1 MLAAPVEY
9 PVPASA
15 PAPTATETMPSAGS
29 NASSV
34 VAVPIVTLTDPV
46 AAGSQLTRASRTVS
60 LQRRASRSTHACT
73 RTCRIPLRL
82 AR

>member
-9 PVPASA
+9 PVPAAA

-34 VAVPIVTLTDPV
+34 VAVPIVTLTDDA
-46 AAGSQLTRASRTVS
+46 AAGSQLTRASRI
-60 LQRRASRSTHACT
+60 ASRRTHA
-73 RTCRIPLRL
+73 
-82 AR
+82 

>member
-9 PVPASA
+9 PVPAAA
-15 PAPTATETMPSAGS
+15 PAPTATDTMPSAGS
-29 NASSV
+29 KASSV
-34 VAVPIVTLTDPV
+34 VAVPIVTLTDPA

-60 LQRRASRSTHACT
+60 LQSRSTHACT